1 MAVSFAVTF
10 AGRLCGLAAVLGLTW
25 AAPALAAPPAV
36 QASFDCTHAAGAIET
51 AICAHPD
58 IAARDLTVA
67 QLFALVRT
75 DALGTGPSDEL
86 TRQRQWIGQRDKDCA
101 KAADVAACLR
111 LDYDGRLEELAA
123 AALIRAPQPALAEL
137 KRQKPDA
144 APLYQAIYL
153 MATSADTPSRAQSV
167 EALIAPAF
175 AKLAADQADM
185 LDTIK
190 TAHDA
195 AASIKNFD
203 TFIDLVAV
211 EDGLAVTMPCEAI
224 VKQPGLINA
233 LDSQFG
239 STMDGQLG
247 ASDCDVML
255 PPPAAFASFAA
266 AALDKATSDPD
277 CTGSIRYA
285 GMRSYTEFLI
295 TAQLDRQAGGKRN
308 AETVRETA
316 AYERAHA
323 SATAAAIADLA
334 AYYTQR
340 FHTPDAAAAARKAVD
355 QVTDMAFNACEG

>member
-1 MAVSFAVTF
+1 MAVSFAAKFT
-10 AGRLCGLAAVLGLTW
+10 ARLAVLAAVTALGWT
-25 AAPALAAPPAV
+25 APAVAATV
-36 QASFDCTHAAGAIET
+36 QASFDCSHAAGAIET
-51 AICAHPD
+51 AICANAD
-58 IAARDLTVA
+58 IASRDLTVA

-101 KAADVAACLR
+101 KAADIAACLR

-153 MATSADTPSRAQSV
+153 MATTPDGPDQAHAV
-167 EALIAPAF
+167 ETLIAPAF
-175 AKLAADQADM
+175 AKLVVDQADM

-239 STMDGQLG
+239 SSMDNQLG
-247 ASDCDVML
+247 VSDCSVML
-255 PPPAAFASFAA
+255 PPPAGFAAFAGDVLEKSMA
-266 AALDKATSDPD
+266 DPD
-277 CTGSIRYA
+277 CTGTLRYA
-285 GMRSYTEFLI
+285 GMRSYSEFVI
-295 TAQLDRQAGGKRN
+295 AAQLGRQIGAKRD
-308 AETVRETA
+308 ADTVRQTA
-316 AYERAHA
+316 GYERAHA
-323 SATAAAIADLA
+323 AATAAATADLA

-340 FHTPDAAAAARKAVD
+340 FHTPNAAAAARAAVD
-355 QVTDMAFNACEG
+355 RVADMAFGVCAN